1 MKIKRI
7 LSFIIALAIIITS
20 VPVLGTTKKASA
32 SNNTI
37 VATTEDGVEYTFE
50 GIIDNDEAYA
60 VNVHITGGTITLN
73 NGTYTMPNEI
83 TKGKISYIVRSVCGD
98 ADGSDFFGTA
108 DFTNDETLEHI
119 VLPDTLEEIGVNAFI
134 DYSSLTSVTLGKNV
148 KKLSA
153 TAFYSKSRPVDFE
166 LTIENPNLIIE
177 DTDVHVTNEKTTLGS
192 KWSVKGYTYSTAND
206 VFGNSG
212 RFVALNGTSYKIG
225 FPPLSDV
232 TVGGIRVD
240 NTYKYA
246 DDVNSGLFINYLYY
260 VKGVTTD
267 VKFTMPEIAGDKV
280 VSSYDGYYNASNA
293 KIVDIDGNIVAS
305 NLPSSSANISV
316 SPIATYKT
324 FNITYHMAD
333 DTTVNSTY
341 TYSTGKTDLK
351 QTDTKLGYTF
361 KGWSTK
367 KGDADSLVTVGTML
381 NESMA
386 EDLDLYPIFEANE
399 YKVSFGL
406 GEKTSVYDYTF
417 KYNEYDNAKLQD
429 AWNKASKSFIGLAIS
444 GWKYNDTIFSK
455 VGELSQNFI
464 AENAVNGVL
473 RLEGLS
479 SDISYTI
486 TFIAGE
492 GHRFKTAPKSMT
504 YKYKANTTT
513 ELPTV
518 EEATGEYD
526 FNGWYCKD
534 VAEGNIGTTWHND
547 WLAKNV
553 VLTALWKRHES
564 GVTFDAN
571 GGTFKDNTDLRVVSI
586 PVGEKISVNY
596 VPSPAPTKEYCTFL
610 GYSTDKNAKIP
621 DKEIVAKDDLTVYA
635 VWQKKTITYRFSI
648 FNSDLNTN
656 YGSIAFK
663 KGDKVVSASNPEEI
677 LIEQTVGE
685 KIITPFDKE
694 SGWTYTDNGFPSVI
708 PYGYEIRIGAS
719 MTTYTTTAVKNA
731 IVEDYTGNEP
741 KVYVSVTW
749 KTNAHKITLDAGEG
763 AFGNGTKKL
772 TIDAV
777 VGTPLKDIIYG
788 GEHDGINI
796 QTQGL
801 KSAYV
806 PERQGYTFAGWKN
819 EANGGFITPYGYF
832 IADADCTWTAMYTKQ
847 TNENKS
853 EDSFTF
859 VEIDAESSGLVYDEM
874 GVPTY
879 KSLRAELDKN
889 AVDVSK
895 VAWLKQPKSE
905 VHYDSVVSTI
915 KTQKEKDAFTAFYNL
930 LKDYYI
936 GQNTCET
943 LEFCAV
949 SGDALYQADANVLED
964 AYFAFMYDHPEASWV
979 EYMWGGS
986 MGTTMDGRDIEYFI
1000 VISASGY
1007 STKSTVS
1014 NAESVLSDKD
1024 NKYKALINKVNA
1036 YIKKDT
1042 SNAPNDYKTVL
1053 AISKVVSKYI
1063 VYPKLN
1069 QTATGFYTDEYR
1081 DPAFAIYE
1089 DANNYGVCVTYAKL
1103 THILCNYFGIE
1114 CTDVTGIA
1122 GEGHQWNLVKIG
1134 GKWYNLDTTWLE
1146 KTPVNEIADSDYFLF
1161 GTDLCKNENR
1171 TYESQSFV
1179 HNVNISKTDYQLPK
1193 TLTSAT
1199 MTKGGVTYKVSGSGA
1214 IVVKATKNSGKVT
1227 ISDTIS
1233 IGGRN
1238 YKVTKI
1244 NNNVFKGKKI
1254 TSVTVGKNVKSIG
1267 SGAFMNCKKL
1277 KTVTIKSKSVKFGK
1291 NCFKGIYAKAT
1302 IKTASKA
1309 QAKKVKKASVGYK
1322 KTMKVK

>member
-20 VPVLGTTKKASA
+20 VPVLGTAKKASA
-32 SNNTI
+32 QEYSCEFNGVKYEYDI
-37 VATTEDGVEYTFE
+37 VAVNKKPYISNLHIVE
-50 GIIDNDEAYA
+50 
-60 VNVHITGGTITLN
+60 GTITLE
-73 NGTYTMPNEI
+73 NGTYKMPEKI
-83 TKGKISYIVRSVCGD
+83 TDDNGNSYPVYSVCGN

-108 DFTNDETLEHI
+108 DFANDENVTNI
-119 VLPDTLEEIGVNAFI
+119 VLPETVGEIGEKAFI
-134 DYSSLTSVTLGKNV
+134 NRSALSAMTLGINV
-148 KKLSA
+148 KKLDTS
-153 TAFYSKSRPVDFE
+153 AFYSLGRTANFT
-166 LTIENPNLIIE
+166 LTVENPNLVIE
-177 DTDVHVTNEKTTLGS
+177 GGSSLG
-192 KWSVKGYTYSTAND
+192 KKYTVKGYENSTAHD
-206 VFGNSG
+206 VFTANFS
-212 RFVALNGTSYKIG
+212 ALSGTSYKIG
-225 FPPLSDV
+225 LAPLNEVKIDKS
-232 TVGGIRVD
+232 

-246 DDVNSGLFINYLYY
+246 DDVNSGLFVAYLYY

-267 VKFTMPEIAGDKV
+267 VKFTMPEIVGDKV
-280 VSSYDGYYNASNA
+280 TTTYDGYYYPISDKNFL
-293 KIVDIDGNIVAS
+293 KIVDIDGSIIAS

-316 SPIATYKT
+316 EPRPVYKT
-324 FNITYHMAD
+324 FNIIYHMAD
-333 DTTVNSTY
+333 DTTVNGTY

-429 AWNKASKSFIGLAIS
+429 AWNKASKNFTGLAIS

-731 IVEDYTGNEP
+731 IVEDYTGNAP

-772 TIDAV
+772 AIDAV

-788 GEHDGINI
+788 GEYGGINEY
-796 QTQGL
+796 TNGM
-801 KSAYV
+801 KREYV
-806 PERQGYTFAGWKN
+806 PVREGYNFVGWKN
-819 EANGGFITPYGYF
+819 ET
-832 IADADCTWTAMYTKQ
+832 
-847 TNENKS
+847 
-853 EDSFTF
+853 
-859 VEIDAESSGLVYDEM
+859 
-874 GVPTY
+874 
-879 KSLRAELDKN
+879 
-889 AVDVSK
+889 
-895 VAWLKQPKSE
+895 
-905 VHYDSVVSTI
+905 
-915 KTQKEKDAFTAFYNL
+915 
-930 LKDYYI
+930 
-936 GQNTCET
+936 
-943 LEFCAV
+943 
-949 SGDALYQADANVLED
+949 SGDFISPD
-964 AYFAFMYDHPEASWV
+964 AYFGE
-979 EYMWGGS
+979 
-986 MGTTMDGRDIEYFI
+986 
-1000 VISASGY
+1000 
-1007 STKSTVS
+1007 
-1014 NAESVLSDKD
+1014 
-1024 NKYKALINKVNA
+1024 
-1036 YIKKDT
+1036 
-1042 SNAPNDYKTVL
+1042 
-1053 AISKVVSKYI
+1053 
-1063 VYPKLN
+1063 
-1069 QTATGFYTDEYR
+1069 TA
-1081 DPAFAIYE
+1081 
-1089 DANNYGVCVTYAKL
+1089 
-1103 THILCNYFGIE
+1103 
-1114 CTDVTGIA
+1114 
-1122 GEGHQWNLVKIG
+1122 
-1134 GKWYNLDTTWLE
+1134 DTTWSAVYTRQAGE
-1146 KTPVNEIADSDYFLF
+1146 N
-1161 GTDLCKNENR
+1161 TDDEDMIYVDNNPISSSLRITRKGI
-1171 TYESQSFV
+1171 TY
-1179 HNVNISKTDYQLPK
+1179 
-1193 TLTSAT
+1193 
-1199 MTKGGVTYKVSGSGA
+1199 MVSGSGA
-1214 IVVKATKNSGKVT
+1214 IVSKVSKKSGKVL
-1227 ISDTIS
+1227 IPDNIK
-1233 IGGRN
+1233 IGSKN
-1238 YKVTKI
+1238 YKVTRIK
-1244 NNNVFKGKKI
+1244 NNALKNKKI

-1302 IKTASKA
+1302 IKTTGKT